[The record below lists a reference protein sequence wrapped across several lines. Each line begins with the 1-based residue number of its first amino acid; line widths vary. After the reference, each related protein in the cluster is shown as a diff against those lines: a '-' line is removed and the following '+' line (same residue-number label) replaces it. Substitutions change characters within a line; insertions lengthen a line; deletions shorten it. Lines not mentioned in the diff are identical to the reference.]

1 MFMGEFTHAVDAK
14 GRVSVP
20 SDLRD
25 VLRGVYGDDR
35 FVVTHGFEGR
45 CLRAY
50 PVNEWKALS
59 DRINAQAATPGT
71 NSIELMQFR
80 RLIYSKARTYPIDKV
95 GRVLIADEHRAHT
108 GIDQQV
114 LFNGNGNFI
123 ELWEPTTYEAFQA
136 PLLAPNALQNILASL
151 PNLGL

>member
-35 FVVTHGFEGR
+35 FVVTHGFDGR

-50 PVNEWKALS
+50 PANEWKALC
-59 DRINAQAATPGT
+59 DRISAQAATPGP
-71 NSIELMQFR
+71 SSPGLLQFR
-80 RLIYSKARTYPIDKV
+80 RLIFSKARTYPIDKV
-95 GRVLIADEHRAHT
+95 GRVLIADEHRAFT

-114 LFNGNGNFI
+114 VFNGNGNFV
-123 ELWEPTTYEAFQA
+123 ELWEPSTYEAQQA
-136 PLLAPNALQNILASL
+136 PLLAPNALQELLASL

>member
-25 VLRGVYGDDR
+25 VLRGTYADDR
-35 FVVTHGFEGR
+35 FVVTHGIDGR

-50 PVNEWKALS
+50 PLTEWKALS
-59 DRINAQAATPGT
+59 DRITAQAATPGT
-71 NSIELMQFR
+71 NSLELMQLR
-80 RLIYSKARTYPIDKV
+80 RLIFSKARTYPIDKV
-95 GRVLIADEHRAHT
+95 GRILIADEHRAHT
-108 GIDQQV
+108 GIDQHV
-114 LFNGNGNFI
+114 VFNGNGNFV
-123 ELWEPTTYEAFQA
+123 ELWEPATYEAYQA
-136 PLLAPNALQNILASL
+136 PLLAPNALQNILAVL